1 MQYKDGGWHIVFSYR
16 VLIIDDNAGI
26 RMLLREILG
35 AYGFTISEAANGIV
49 GCQVAAEFKPDIIL
63 IDYKM
68 PQLNG
73 PSTLKRMSNSGI
85 KVPAI
90 MITAFSEGLSAEDIN
105 CPNLYTCITKPFN
118 ITNLLTTIK
127 DCLES
132 KNSLARA

>member
-1 MQYKDGGWHIVFSYR
+1 MQYKDGGWHILYSYR

-49 GCQVAAEFKPDIIL
+49 GCKVAAEFKPDLIL

-73 PSTLKRMSNSGI
+73 PSTLKRMSNNGI

-90 MITAFSEGLSAEDIN
+90 MITAFNEGFCSEELK
-105 CPNLYTCITKPFN
+105 CPNLYKCITKPFN
-118 ITNLLTTIK
+118 ITNLLETINE
-127 DCLES
+127 CLGN
-132 KNSLARA
+132 KNTLARA